1 MRLVQITDI
10 YDHVSCVN
18 VDYIVDITTGYS
30 SHDNMLKG
38 KQCTVIT
45 MHNGSEYCINDSVQD
60 IFKLFKEHG
69 IST

>member
-1 MRLVQITDI
+1 MRLVHITDI

-18 VDYIVDITTGYS
+18 VDYIVDIRTGYS

-45 MHNGSEYCINDSVQD
+45 MHNGSEYYVDNSVQD
-60 IFKLFKEHG
+60 IFKYFNEHG

>member
-10 YDHVSCVN
+10 YNQVSCVN
-18 VDYIVDITTGYS
+18 VDYIVDITTVYK
-30 SHDNMLKG
+30 SHVDVLKG
-38 KQCTVIT
+38 KICTVIT
-45 MHNGSEYCINDSVQD
+45 MHNGSEYYINDSVQD